1 MALAPRGPWQ
11 QRTGPLTSAVRP
23 VIDRLE
29 SRMLL
34 SSVTLEDGVL
44 TIDGTDGPDTVT
56 IRPHDSGKTLKVN
69 DDGVFHFFK
78 RKDVD
83 RIVFDGGRGDDSFRV
98 RDFRAQI
105 TAGISATGGAGDDVL
120 GGGAG
125 DDSLVGGA
133 GHDLLSGS
141 TGDNVLSG
149 GAGDDT
155 LVAREGKDTMYGG
168 GGVDSISTGG
178 GKGIHLSGAED
189 DHVDTI
195 QHHFPI
201 ITTYQEDP
209 VGYTVHQMRN
219 AHGFGYLGNSAYRNR
234 GRGQAIAI
242 VGAYDVPTARA
253 DLKFF
258 SKEFG
263 LNQLNKKTLQIVN
276 MASKRRRLYDEGWN
290 SEAMLDLQWAHA
302 IAPEAT
308 IIMVQAAT
316 NSGPDMF
323 AAVNKATSILNRKFG
338 GGVVSMSWGNYFDE
352 EGDRV
357 YESTFRGPETRFVS
371 YVASVGDVTADAA
384 YPGTSPNIVSV
395 GGTALFLD
403 QFGNRVPGVVQY
415 PAEPDLLTNVPE
427 WGTDFSPSPGAGCE
441 DSTRDVFNG
450 HGKIPGGEK
459 PWWFSSAGPS
469 TNFDIP
475 DYQDDRDIED
485 YPEQP
490 PGFPFGFDGRA
501 RWTPDISWN
510 ADPRTGVAVYNTSGT
525 EGGSGWGQTGGTS
538 AGAPQFAAMVA
549 LANQLRAEKNKRPV
563 GSTLLDRIYRL
574 GDRGP
579 DAYFND
585 IDVQGVGPLEPPGPC
600 WPENAFIY
608 NAINGWDA
616 ATGWGSPNAQSF
628 IPALAERKVPL
639 TRNNRTLEI
648 RGQFTDDL
656 LFGDDLEIFQFR
668 GRSRVSGYGSL
679 EFSAMTTLQL
689 YESRPPAGVV
699 SNSVMMVD
707 MYGMDETIGL
717 AVRNGWLLTFVNG
730 QLIERNL
737 AQGTGTP
744 IKLFRNG
751 DSIQGVGFLSITQ
764 IPLEGNTD
772 PNPDDYI
779 VRTTPIRIEG
789 RMKGDR
795 VVGARFYTIDANGKE
810 VRLRFT
816 TDDNVGVPIVRG
828 EIDS

>member
-44 TIDGTDGPDTVT
+44 TIDGTDGPDTVVV
-56 IRPHDSGKTLKVN
+56 RPHDSGKTLKVN

-78 RKDVD
+78 SKEVD
-83 RIVFDGGRGDDSFRV
+83 RIVFRGGAGDDSFRV
-98 RDFRAQI
+98 RDYRAEI
-105 TAGISATGGAGDDVL
+105 DAVVWATGGAGNDVL

-133 GHDLLSGS
+133 GED
-141 TGDNVLSG
+141 VISG
-149 GAGDDT
+149 GAGDNFISGGADGDT
-155 LVAREGKDTMYGG
+155 LVGREGKDTIYGG
-168 GGVDSISTGG
+168 GGVDAISTGG

-189 DHVDTI
+189 DIVDTI

-201 ITTYQEDP
+201 ITTYEEEP
-209 VGYTVHQMRN
+209 VGYAVHQMRN
-219 AHGFGYLGNSAYRNR
+219 AHGFGYLGNSAYKNR

-242 VGAYDVPTARA
+242 VGAYDVPTARD

-276 MASKRRRLYDEGWN
+276 MAPKKRRLFDELWN

-316 NSGPDMF
+316 NASPDLY

-338 GGVVSMSWGNYFDE
+338 GGVASLSWGNYVDD

-357 YESTFRGPETRFVS
+357 YETTFRGPETRYVS
-371 YVASVGDVTADAA
+371 YIVAAGDLTATVS
-384 YPGTSPNIVSV
+384 YPGTSPNVVSV

-403 QFGNRVPGVVQY
+403 EFGNRVPGVVQY
-415 PAEPDLLTNVPE
+415 APDPDLLDSVGE
-427 WGTDFSPSPGAGCE
+427 WGTDFSPSPGSGCE

-469 TNFDIP
+469 EFFDIP
-475 DYQDDRDIED
+475 DYQDDRDVED
-485 YPEQP
+485 YL
-490 PGFPFGFDGRA
+490 GIRA

-510 ADPRTGVAVYNTSGT
+510 ADPRTGVAVYNTAGT
-525 EGGSGWGQTGGTS
+525 GGGSGWGQTGGTS

-585 IDVQGVGPLEPPGPC
+585 IDVQGVGPLDPPGPC
-600 WPENAFIY
+600 WPSNAFIY

-648 RGQFTDDL
+648 RGQFTDDI
-656 LFGDDLEIFQFR
+656 LFSDELEIFQFR

-679 EFSAMTTLQL
+679 GFNAMTTLQL

-699 SNSVMMVD
+699 SNSIMMID
-707 MYGMDETIGL
+707 MYGMDEEIGFAL
-717 AVRNGWLLTFVNG
+717 RNGWLLTFQNG
-730 QLIERNL
+730 QLIERDL
-737 AQGTGTP
+737 EQGTGTP

-751 DSIQGVGFLSITQ
+751 DSIQGVGFLSITE
-764 IPLEGNTD
+764 IPLEGTTD
-772 PNPDDYI
+772 PDPGDYV
-779 VRTTPIRIEG
+779 VRTTPIRIVG

-795 VVGARFYTIDANGKE
+795 VVDARFYTIDANGKE
-810 VRLRFT
+810 VKQRFT
-816 TDDNVGVPIVRG
+816 VDDNVGVPIARG